1 VTGLFIERTNADGS
15 YSIVWGPR
23 DCELAEALAALDAMQ
38 DSRRLE
44 LWSRVWAEAPQGFA
58 PIAWRIPS

>member
-1 VTGLFIERTNADGS
+1 MTGLYIERTNGDGS

-23 DCELAEALAALDAMQ
+23 DCDLTEALAALDAMPAGH
-38 DSRRLE
+38 RLE

-58 PIAWRIPS
+58 PIAWRL